1 MGNWA
6 GLCAE
11 LAQSD
16 VGRHCQYFYWN
27 SYNIFKGTAQKY
39 EAIIIISKQTRYII

>member
-1 MGNWA
+1 MGNWV

-11 LAQSD
+11 LAQSY

-27 SYNIFKGTAQKY
+27 SYNIYGNGSKY
-39 EAIIIISKQTRYII
+39 EAIIVISKQTHVI

>member
-1 MGNWA
+1 MGNWV

-16 VGRHCQYFYWN
+16 VGRQCQYFYWN
-27 SYNIFKGTAQKY
+27 SYNIVRVRLKNGPMNVALFG
-39 EAIIIISKQTRYII
+39 

>member
-1 MGNWA
+1 MGNWV

-16 VGRHCQYFYWN
+16 VGRHCQWPTF
-27 SYNIFKGTAQKY
+27 IGTAITFKGTAQNY
-39 EAIIIISKQTRYII
+39 EAIIVISKQTHVI